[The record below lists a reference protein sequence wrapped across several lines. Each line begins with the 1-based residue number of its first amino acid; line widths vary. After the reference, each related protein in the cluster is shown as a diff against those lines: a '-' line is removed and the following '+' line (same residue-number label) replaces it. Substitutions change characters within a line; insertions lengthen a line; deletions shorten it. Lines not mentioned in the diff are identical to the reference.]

1 MTINRESSQVR
12 RVPRDNRPGNPPKRA
27 QNKPTPAR
35 SAATVKTEERTSL
48 PQPLR
53 AVAYGTGFVLG
64 TGARLAEKAWHVV
77 SPD

>member
-1 MTINRESSQVR
+1 MTTQSSSQVR
-12 RVPRDNRPGNPPKRA
+12 RLPKDNRPGNRPKRA
-27 QNKPTPAR
+27 QEKPTSAR
-35 SAATVKTEERTSL
+35 TASTLKSDERKPL

-64 TGARLAEKAWHVV
+64 TGARLAEKAWQAV